1 MNLIDFDGMPVS
13 YRVYGGSAG
22 RKNGIQYDGKNY
34 LIKFPGSTSE
44 MQNVAISYTNS
55 PLSEYIGSHI
65 YEILGIPVH
74 KTLLGFRNGKIVVAC
89 EDFLSDTDHL
99 YEFAQLKVTFTPH
112 FVDSNGE
119 ITNGTGT
126 DLKEILLTL
135 GQHEMLKDITGIE
148 ERFWNMFVVDA
159 LIGNPDRNNGNWGII
174 LHADKSF
181 SIAPVYDNGNS
192 FNNKWDDEKM
202 VRVMSDHDMLKNEA
216 SEGKTCVF
224 TMKKKRINPY
234 HLISGMEY
242 EGCNEAVKRLVPKM
256 ISEFDVMVQCM
267 DEIPESFKNLT
278 VMTKVQKDFFVL
290 LIKKRLEDV
299 FKPVYEELKNK

>member
-1 MNLIDFDGMPVS
+1 
-13 YRVYGGSAG
+13 
-22 RKNGIQYDGKNY
+22 
-34 LIKFPGSTSE
+34 

-148 ERFWNMFVVDA
+148 ERFWNMFVVD
-159 LIGNPDRNNGNWGII
+159 I
-174 LHADKSF
+174 
-181 SIAPVYDNGNS
+181 
-192 FNNKWDDEKM
+192 
-202 VRVMSDHDMLKNEA
+202 
-216 SEGKTCVF
+216 
-224 TMKKKRINPY
+224 
-234 HLISGMEY
+234 
-242 EGCNEAVKRLVPKM
+242 
-256 ISEFDVMVQCM
+256 
-267 DEIPESFKNLT
+267 
-278 VMTKVQKDFFVL
+278 
-290 LIKKRLEDV
+290 
-299 FKPVYEELKNK
+299 